1 MLRKVPVS
9 LQRYLGVNSTE
20 VVTFTQIT
28 ARENAYRDAIRFGN
42 GREIRLQELP
52 EGLGVKVLNLA
63 LAEAF
68 EPLREEW
75 IVLEGDILRNLS

>member
-1 MLRKVPVS
+1 MLRKVPVN
-9 LQRYLGVNSTE
+9 LQRYLASPRPKW
-20 VVTFTQIT
+20 FTQIT
-28 ARENAYRDAIRFGN
+28 AREYAYRDAIRFGN

-52 EGLGVKVLNLA
+52 EGLGVKVVNLT

-75 IVLEGDILRNLS
+75 IDSRGRHSTELS